1 MHWEIGLNA
10 MPSSPPS
17 MVGKALL
24 VTPALLG
31 SFADKVGLHLAHL
44 MVPGLVLSALIW
56 FVIAQVLER
65 WAKLHQSS

>member
-1 MHWEIGLNA
+1 
-10 MPSSPPS
+10 